1 MWPHLR
7 TIKQFQRHVVSNT
20 HNTWSV
26 TLTNRQGHLEL
37 LWATHHIQ
45 LYYIP
50 LQESGIPVPKHIIVS
65 RERVPEGE
73 DPPGFEDTEDYVS
86 MNGALRE
93 S

>member
-1 MWPHLR
+1 MWPHLS
-7 TIKQFQRHVVSNT
+7 TIKQFEQHVVSNT

-26 TLTNRQGHLEL
+26 TLTNRQGHVEGTT
-37 LWATHHIQ
+37 THHIQ

-73 DPPGFEDTEDYVS
+73 DPPGFEETEDYVS
-86 MNGALRE
+86 MNGAQRE
-93 S
+93 SL